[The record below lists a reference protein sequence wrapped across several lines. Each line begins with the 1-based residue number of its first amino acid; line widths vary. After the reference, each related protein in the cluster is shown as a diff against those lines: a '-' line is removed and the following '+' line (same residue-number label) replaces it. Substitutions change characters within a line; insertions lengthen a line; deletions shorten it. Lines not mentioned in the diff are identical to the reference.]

1 MKIEVGSTWVNKN
14 DLDNTVTVDTV
25 GAFAVTG
32 HSDKDGLYMAH
43 INDFLH
49 YFEPLP
55 DSQYES
61 LSELSEQEFE
71 NIIDEVF
78 EEGYAQAYSELQTK
92 TERERVLQER
102 AWDEGYDQA
111 IDDLMASAIN
121 ANNLS
126 EIIDEAATCLKKA
139 NEESVDKYI
148 KDFDDVEL
156 LDAICDQIV
165 TAVGLG
171 YMMGFDVQGALKEV
185 IRSNN
190 SKMVDG
196 KFIFDENGKIDKPNS
211 FSEPNLK
218 PYLNKH

>member
-1 MKIEVGSTWVNKN
+1 MSNNLIGNIVAWFKAAKPEPTKKDICTQLGTHLEEV
-14 DLDNTVTVDTV
+14 
-25 GAFAVTG
+25 A
-32 HSDKDGLYMAH
+32 
-43 INDFLH
+43 
-49 YFEPLP
+49 E
-55 DSQYES
+55 
-61 LSELSEQEFE
+61 
-71 NIIDEVF
+71 
-78 EEGYAQAYSELQTK
+78 
-92 TERERVLQER
+92 
-102 AWDEGYDQA
+102 
-111 IDDLMASAIN
+111 MASAIN

-126 EIIDEAATCLKKA
+126 EIIDEAATYLKQA

-148 KDFDDVEL
+148 KDFNNVEL

-190 SKMVDG
+190 SKMVEG
-196 KFIFDENGKIDKPNS
+196 KFIFDEDSKIAKPDT